1 MINNPVNNEH
11 PVEALA
17 MDVAQRAIVS
27 RTQTLDQVFENR
39 AQMIE
44 FFGRL
49 TMATHTDMLND
60 IADEKM
66 VEALHTMTLG
76 DVMDRFDK
84 EKSEHEAR
92 MAA

>member
-1 MINNPVNNEH
+1 MNNLPVNNEH

-17 MDVAQRAIVS
+17 MDVSERAIVS
-27 RTQTLDQVFENR
+27 RTQTLDQVFANR

-66 VEALHTMTLG
+66 GDALHTMTLG
-76 DVMDRFDK
+76 DVMDRFDQ
-84 EKSEHEAR
+84 EKNAHESR
-92 MAA
+92 KAA